1 MINRFSFNSTP
12 LKGLYRAEHKAFMDQ
27 RGFLS
32 RIFCAEE
39 FQEIGLI
46 KSIAQINHSLTKR
59 KGAVRGV
66 HFQNPP
72 YTETKIVTCI
82 KGEVFDVAVDI
93 RKGSSTYLQWHAEIL
108 SEENQRTLYVPD
120 GFAHGFQTLAHNC
133 EVLYCSTTKYMC
145 ESEGALNATDPR
157 LNIQWP
163 LSITERSDRDNA
175 HPMITDL
182 FEGVLL

>member
-1 MINRFSFNSTP
+1 MKVKKSKLSGCLIIEPDVF
-12 LKGLYRAEHKAFMDQ
+12 EDD
-27 RGFLS
+27 RGF
-32 RIFCAEE
+32 
-39 FQEIGLI
+39 FQETFSQERYASIGI
-46 KSIAQINHSLTKR
+46 DSPFIQDNHSRSSKGVLRGLHYQR
-59 KGAVRGV
+59 KKPQGKLVRV
-66 HFQNPP
+66 
-72 YTETKIVTCI
+72 VT
-82 KGEVFDVAVDI
+82 GSVFDVAVDI